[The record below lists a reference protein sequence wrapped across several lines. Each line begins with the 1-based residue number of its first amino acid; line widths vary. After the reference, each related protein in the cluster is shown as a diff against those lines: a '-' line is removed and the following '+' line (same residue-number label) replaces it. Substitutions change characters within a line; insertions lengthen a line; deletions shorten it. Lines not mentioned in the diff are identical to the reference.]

1 MSNPWHTFW
10 NERFASHETL
20 YGPFPNEY
28 FKTFI
33 DRQPNPGRLLL
44 PAEGEGRNARY
55 AARLGWQVD
64 AFDFSEAALEKA
76 KALTEQ
82 EGLSVH
88 YWLQDARTFVAPPVY
103 DAAALIYAHFPPAI
117 RAPFHQAIRDCIQPG
132 GFVLL
137 EAFRPEQL
145 SGNYT
150 SGGPQDPDML
160 YTMPLLQS
168 DFGDWQFIELSECVV
183 ELQEGL
189 FHRGPGA
196 VIRMLAQKPV

>member
-10 NERFASHETL
+10 NERFAAHETL

-55 AARLGWQVD
+55 AARQGWQAD

-76 KALTEQ
+76 RLLTEQ
-82 EGLSVH
+82 EGLKVH
-88 YWLQDARTFVAPPVY
+88 YWLQDARTFSAPPVY
-103 DAAALIYAHFPPAI
+103 DVVALIYAHFPPPI
-117 RAPFHQAIRDCIQPG
+117 RTPFHQAIRESVRPG

-137 EAFRPEQL
+137 EGFRPEQL
-145 SGNYT
+145 TGNYP
-150 SGGPQDPDML
+150 SGGPKDPEML
-160 YTMPLLQS
+160 YTLHHLQS
-168 DFGDWQFIELSECVV
+168 DFGGWQFIELTECVV
-183 ELQEGL
+183 ELREGL
-189 FHRGPGA
+189 FHQGPGA
-196 VIRMLAQKPV
+196 VVRMLAQKPV